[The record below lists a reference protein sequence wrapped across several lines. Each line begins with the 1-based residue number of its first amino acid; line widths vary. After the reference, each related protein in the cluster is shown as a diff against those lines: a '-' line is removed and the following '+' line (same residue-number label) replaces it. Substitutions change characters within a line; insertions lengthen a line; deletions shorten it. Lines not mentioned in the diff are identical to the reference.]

1 MASEQAQHTPP
12 QPAHKSALVAEC
24 IAESLRALSAGSL
37 LAVRV
42 VYTVDHPVDSLT
54 PRRRLSHFHAENTL
68 SRRALVLV
76 LQDACLVAGLEVRE
90 FVTLRIEAQG
100 TRPPQTCMAVDC
112 CIEKLDTSG
121 ELAGRMPLARA
132 LVAGYLRSLHRY
144 SAALNVSAAG
154 VHLFARAQPEYLFAK
169 SKGNAGKRILDD
181 LNLVKWWQSTLQ
193 FALEYASHGSHPS
206 ACSESAAA
214 GGRTAVV
221 NCIVPGSTM
230 RDSPWFFGKDDC
242 AGSNEGVAR
251 VRSVDWRWGLP
262 YPLNVRAHDCVL
274 QFPDDPITRLLSE
287 EHSSVWSVSAL
298 LDMLSVS
305 EECGSG
311 HRTAYFSASLPLYSG
326 TCTQASS
333 SASCS
338 TASQGHLSL
347 EDYDKALIALF
358 DQEMDF
364 SNTESARLSS
374 KRLMEYL
381 DSNFDIPAIDVE
393 TAGPATTRGPIQD
406 AKVCELPV
414 VNDLS
419 TMVRKKRKATS

>member
-1 MASEQAQHTPP
+1 
-12 QPAHKSALVAEC
+12 
-24 IAESLRALSAGSL
+24 
-37 LAVRV
+37 
-42 VYTVDHPVDSLT
+42 
-54 PRRRLSHFHAENTL
+54 
-68 SRRALVLV
+68 
-76 LQDACLVAGLEVRE
+76 VRE

-181 LNLVKWWQSTLQ
+181 LNLVN
-193 FALEYASHGSHPS
+193 HPS

-262 YPLNVRAHDCVL
+262 YPLNVRAHDCML

-287 EHSSVWSVSAL
+287 EHS
-298 LDMLSVS
+298 
-305 EECGSG
+305 
-311 HRTAYFSASLPLYSG
+311 T
-326 TCTQASS
+326 
-333 SASCS
+333 
-338 TASQGHLSL
+338 SQGHLSL